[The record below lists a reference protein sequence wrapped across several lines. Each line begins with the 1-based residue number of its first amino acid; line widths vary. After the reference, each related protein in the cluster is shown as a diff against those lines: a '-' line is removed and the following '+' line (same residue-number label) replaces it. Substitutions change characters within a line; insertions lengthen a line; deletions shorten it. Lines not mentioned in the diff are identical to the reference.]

1 MASITKEKTSI
12 RGIIGRKH
20 KAKLSFVRQEAVS
33 SHEIIA
39 RSRGVV
45 KGGGSKGE
53 RALQI
58 FGATK
63 IIVFSRFL
71 LIVLDGVLGSPRLV
85 CHTCWC
91 PCISVVPEASH
102 EAS

>member
-1 MASITKEKTSI
+1 MASITNEKTSI

-33 SHEIIA
+33 SDEIIA
-39 RSRGVV
+39 RPRGVV
-45 KGGGSKGE
+45 KGGGRPG
-53 RALQI
+53 RLPI
-58 FGATK
+58 FGTAKT
-63 IIVFSRFL
+63 IVFSRFL
-71 LIVLDGVLGSPRLV
+71 LIVLGSGLGSPCLM

-91 PCISVVPEASH
+91 PCISVVPEATH